1 MEREELRISQRE
13 NVRYAGRDRTA
24 FSVHQWSDEA
34 RAYVF
39 AGQYSVPRHDA
50 TEEQCKRAAAMI
62 TTALDGVDWTELEER
77 FEADDE
83 EWCRH
88 AS

>member
-39 AGQYSVPRHDA
+39 AGQFTAIGHDA
-50 TEEQCKRAAAMI
+50 SEEQCKRAAARR
-62 TTALDGVDWTELEER
+62 LLEMP
-77 FEADDE
+77 
-83 EWCRH
+83 
-88 AS
+88 S